1 MKKQKVDW
9 NDEVS
14 KILISVG
21 ISFAVIAFCGI
32 MCMIV
37 GELIKEI
44 HEKDYFAISFIA
56 SILILGGVIYL
67 VFRKKMF

>member
-1 MKKQKVDW
+1 MKKQKVDLE
-9 NDEVS
+9 DEVP
-14 KILISVG
+14 KILLSVG
-21 ISFAVIAFCGI
+21 ISVAVIAFCGI

-37 GELIKEI
+37 RQLIEEI
-44 HEKDYFAISFIA
+44 REKYYDSIFIIA

>member
-9 NDEVS
+9 QDEVP

-21 ISFAVIAFCGI
+21 ISVAVIAFCGI

-37 GELIKEI
+37 GELIREI
-44 HEKDYFAISFIA
+44 HEKNYFSIIFIA
-56 SILILGGVIYL
+56 SVLILGGVIYL

>member
-1 MKKQKVDW
+1 MKRQKIDW
-9 NDEVS
+9 EDEVP

-21 ISFAVIAFCGI
+21 ISFAVIVFCGI

-37 GELIKEI
+37 GQLIEEI
-44 HEKDYFAISFIA
+44 HEKYYGSILFIA

>member
-9 NDEVS
+9 DDEVP

-21 ISFAVIAFCGI
+21 ISFAVIVFCCI

-44 HEKDYFAISFIA
+44 HEKNYSSIIFIA
-56 SILILGGVIYL
+56 SILILGGIIYL

>member
-1 MKKQKVDW
+1 M
-9 NDEVS
+9 
-14 KILISVG
+14 
-21 ISFAVIAFCGI
+21 
-32 MCMIV
+32 
-37 GELIKEI
+37 KEI